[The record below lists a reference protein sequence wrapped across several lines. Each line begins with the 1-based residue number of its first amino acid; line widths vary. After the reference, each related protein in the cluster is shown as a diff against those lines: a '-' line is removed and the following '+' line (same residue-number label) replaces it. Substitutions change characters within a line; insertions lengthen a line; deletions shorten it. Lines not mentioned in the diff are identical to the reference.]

1 MNYTLKQLSE
11 IFEFEIIGDENYS
24 INQVSSIDSASEE
37 NLVFI
42 SDKKF
47 LKNLEKTN
55 SKVVITT
62 KEFSKFCKDNVII
75 HNNPYLLFVKISH
88 LINSNKVFDYGI
100 HESVVSKTS
109 NLKKKYQ

>member
-1 MNYTLKQLSE
+1 MINLLLISLKEFWKNLIQNKFVNYTLKQLSE

-47 LKNLEKTN
+47 LRNLEKTKH
-55 SKVVITT
+55 S
-62 KEFSKFCKDNVII
+62 DNF
-75 HNNPYLLFVKISH
+75 NRF
-88 LINSNKVFDYGI
+88 
-100 HESVVSKTS
+100 
-109 NLKKKYQ
+109 Q

>member
-11 IFEFEIIGDENYS
+11 IFEFEIIGDENHA

-62 KEFSKFCKDNVII
+62 KEFSKN
-75 HNNPYLLFVKISH
+75 FVKIM
-88 LINSNKVFDYGI
+88 
-100 HESVVSKTS
+100 
-109 NLKKKYQ
+109 